1 VEWPGSWHELDS
13 VGFTAIFAY
22 ASVAAMDAILHI
34 FREEYDAQYDAASA
48 VCIYMTILAT
58 VCLDWTDLEHSY
70 YPTRWLWMLLLIIC
84 VIPTFIRFFK
94 PCFSMIGFAKAFPLF
109 VHGMFQVVF
118 LVAKDFREIFR

>member
-1 VEWPGSWHELDS
+1 MEWPGSWHELDS

-84 VIPTFIRFFK
+84 VIPTFIGFFK